1 MGTGVPAQAL
11 KAAEEAERLYQE
23 QIDLLAGTGPTG
35 EIGEVEEALSAT
47 AEKGPTAEEGVV
59 EETPEQKAEKIQHK
73 YDVLRGMYNKEIP
86 ELSLRLA
93 EQSGQIK
100 ALTDQ
105 VALLTAGKKPDETKE
120 VLDSLEQDPNIGYL
134 KTEYPEVWKG
144 IEVAINKIATETSK
158 KIEDL
163 NSKLTEQKKHTEKTD
178 RDRFY
183 DDVESMENYD
193 EINKSIEFNTWL
205 DETEPLTGFKRRDI
219 LNDAYASLD
228 STRAKNFFSE
238 FTGKKVE
245 PVVVVE
251 KKKKEDTG
259 ISPRTTVTRTVV
271 DRSELKENFI
281 KATDVS
287 RFYNDVRKGLYKGR
301 DAEKDKIEAE
311 INKAISERRVIA
323 GQ

>member
-23 QIDLLAGTGPTG
+23 QIDVLAGNTGSTGETGEIEAEATGPTG
-35 EIGEVEEALSAT
+35 EAEVVS
-47 AEKGPTAEEGVV
+47 

-100 ALTDQ
+100 SLTDQ
-105 VALLTAGKKPDETKE
+105 IAALIAGKKPDETKE
-120 VLDSLEQDPNIGYL
+120 VFDSFEQDPNIGYL

-144 IEVAINKIATETSK
+144 IEVALVKLRDETSK
-158 KIEDL
+158 KISDL
-163 NSKLTEQKKHTEKTD
+163 GSQLTEQKKHTEKTD

-193 EINKSIEFNTWL
+193 EINKSVEFNSWL

-245 PVVVVE
+245 PVVVKQVV
-251 KKKKEDTG
+251 KKEDTG
-259 ISPRTTVTRTVV
+259 ISPRTTVTKTVV
-271 DRSELKENFI
+271 DKSELKENFI
-281 KATDVS
+281 KASDVKK
-287 RFYNDVRKGLYKGR
+287 FYDDVQRGRYKGR

-311 INKAISERRVIA
+311 INKAISDKRVIA